1 MPLFKKKTFTPMTE
15 KAITKEIERSAFET
29 ESKKLKEQARVEGRE
44 KAIVTGVEKAQRQQ
58 RFKQAIR
65 EAPKRIATGSARL
78 AGRAAKS
85 LFEFGKRQAKKQQFT
100 RQAPNQ
106 RAVRRYAPPQRQRNP
121 MDLFGSYTPP
131 KEMAQGFGGVYAD
144 PLGLQ
149 SRKKSKSKK
158 SKQAMS
164 LFDY

>member
-1 MPLFKKKTFTPMTE
+1 MTE

-58 RFKQAIR
+58 RFKQALR
-65 EAPKRIATGSARL
+65 EAPSKIAIGT
-78 AGRAAKS
+78 GRAIGKGAKA
-85 LFEFGKRQAKKQQFT
+85 LFEFGKRQAKKPPQRFQP
-100 RQAPNQ
+100 ASSQ

-131 KEMAQGFGGVYAD
+131 KEMAQGFGGGVYAD